1 MGRFATPEDEWRS
14 YLDGTHPMVRLGRR
28 TFARIP
34 SDPRCRVCYAPFGQ
48 PGGAVFRRLG
58 FQRWDK
64 SPNICTHCVNELADH
79 EVIGVEAP
87 VTFLFA
93 DIRRSSEMARG
104 MSTLEL
110 AHVMQRF
117 YATASRVLL
126 EHDAIL
132 DKFVGDEAVGFFLP
146 LTTGPEHAAAAI
158 RAARALMAATG
169 NGAGDGGHIDLW
181 VPLGAAVSSGSA
193 FVGMVSSSR
202 GSEFTAFG
210 DPINAA
216 AHMAGLAAPGE
227 ILVNERCAVDAKLDT
242 DGLER
247 RDLSLKG
254 HAATAYVL
262 RAGAR

>member
-110 AHVMQRF
+110 RL
-117 YATASRVLL
+117 SNVLKSNL
-126 EHDAIL
+126 RL
-132 DKFVGDEAVGFFLP
+132 
-146 LTTGPEHAAAAI
+146 AAEWESY
-158 RAARALMAATG
+158 RSGGEFSLGNVRTENPALV
-169 NGAGDGGHIDLW
+169 NFDVL
-181 VPLGAAVSSGSA
+181 
-193 FVGMVSSSR
+193 MVSLKAGHCSPCWLRNPGSS
-202 GSEFTAFG
+202 ST
-210 DPINAA
+210 
-216 AHMAGLAAPGE
+216 
-227 ILVNERCAVDAKLDT
+227 
-242 DGLER
+242 
-247 RDLSLKG
+247 LKSSSPTMTSMP
-254 HAATAYVL
+254 AS
-262 RAGAR
+262 